1 MERTVR
7 RRRPGRVGC
16 GGDSGSSGR
25 RISRSSALGRRSGTF
40 GSTFSRV
47 SSIRR
52 FWFEAAVGAAIAV
65 GIGQTL
71 LGLNFGDHSRL
82 PEIAA
87 VILIVAPL
95 LARRRFP
102 FGAPA
107 AVGIALAVASF
118 FDHSLIYDLA
128 PALAGIAAVFFFG
141 TAQPPW
147 RGVAGLALAF
157 GVIGLVAHND
167 PGAGVDDFAAIALGL
182 TPCWLLG
189 LALRRKQEEA
199 ELAIA
204 DERAR
209 IARELHD
216 IVGHG
221 VSVMTVQAAAVRR
234 LLRPDQ
240 DRERDA
246 LLAVE
251 RTGREALA
259 EMRRMVGVLRRSE
272 EAEALAPQPSL
283 RRLDALVEQAR
294 QAGLPVDLQVEGAP
308 VELPPGVDLAAYRV
322 VQEGL
327 TNALRH
333 ARATRA
339 EVQVRYSDGEVEVS
353 VANDG
358 RPDRGAEGAGHG
370 LLGMRERVAVYGGQ
384 LEAGPQP
391 AGWFRLRVRLPATP
405 T

>member
-1 MERTVR
+1 MR
-7 RRRPGRVGC
+7 RYWFDV
-16 GGDSGSSGR
+16 
-25 RISRSSALGRRSGTF
+25 ALGVAMAF
-40 GSTFSRV
+40 GIAQALFRPS
-47 SSIRR
+47 
-52 FWFEAAVGAAIAV
+52 WFEATASVA
-65 GIGQTL
+65 
-71 LGLNFGDHSRL
+71 
-82 PEIAA
+82 
-87 VILIVAPL
+87 IVAPL
-95 LARRRFP
+95 FARRRFP
-102 FGAPA
+102 FGAPV
-107 AVGIALAVASF
+107 AVGIAMAAASV
-118 FDHSLIYDLA
+118 FDHSVFYDLA
-128 PALAGIAAVFFFG
+128 PAAAGVAAVFLVG
-141 TAQPPW
+141 MAQPLS
-147 RGVAGLALAF
+147 RAVAGLALTFAVV
-157 GVIGLVAHND
+157 GIAAHSD
-167 PGAGVDDFAAIALGL
+167 PGGGVDDFAAIALGL
-182 TPCWLLG
+182 APCWLLG

-199 ELAIA
+199 ELAVA

-240 DRERDA
+240 ERERDA

-294 QAGLPVDLQVEGAP
+294 RAGLPVDLQVEGTA

-327 TNALRH
+327 TNALKH

-339 EVQVRYSDGEVEVS
+339 EVRVQYGDGEVEVS

-358 RPDRGAEGAGHG
+358 RLESGAEGAGHG
-370 LLGMRERVAVYGGQ
+370 LLGMRERVAVYGGE

-391 AGWFRLRVRLPATP
+391 TGWFRLRVRLPATP